1 MGRAY
6 SVWVCTCSCVH
17 VSAFV
22 CVWWLECTS
31 NGIASLE
38 RERKLLIPVS
48 LPQICRLTTENR
60 LERKTKWLPT
70 PRAWN
75 EWRTGGAE
83 RRRAQR
89 GECLNANLGCVPN
102 IPCIVPYFWPEPYS
116 ALHRKWGAI
125 WDTALKKIR
134 IRRCSSKVL
143 TEAEFHNAWAGL
155 KRLLQQPHCKGL
167 WFTVHTNE
175 WILTMVF
182 YATCLLNVV
191 ALAIINN
198 ALQRHTVLT
207 RMGNSLILLKWWH
220 RKTCLALVSNKAGL
234 SSKVW
239 MNDCPNNLFKILRYR
254 KILQP
259 DQYKQRWH

>member
-125 WDTALKKIR
+125 WVVAFL
-134 IRRCSSKVL
+134 
-143 TEAEFHNAWAGL
+143 
-155 KRLLQQPHCKGL
+155 
-167 WFTVHTNE
+167 FTVRPSVTLSTCVSSWHPPRSVSFLLGGTFKTARFC
-175 WILTMVF
+175 LTIMAQT
-182 YATCLLNVV
+182 Y
-191 ALAIINN
+191 
-198 ALQRHTVLT
+198 HDE
-207 RMGNSLILLKWWH
+207 LIW
-220 RKTCLALVSNKAGL
+220 
-234 SSKVW
+234 
-239 MNDCPNNLFKILRYR
+239 PYR
-254 KILQP
+254 T
-259 DQYKQRWH
+259 